1 MANRRFIDFPIAS
14 TSSDTDIIL
23 IWQDGLNKQTT
34 KATLLSGLPED
45 LADLNDVVI
54 SGLTNGQ
61 ILRYNST
68 TGVWE
73 NTDQGNLDLNDL
85 NDVTIVSPSNGQVLV
100 YNSSTSQWENSS
112 GGYVPYVGAVTT
124 VDLGA
129 QGLRAGYVRFDT
141 TVASVPDEQGL
152 MYWDGS
158 RSTVALI
165 MNGTLQHIGQD
176 SFFYVKNSTGSS
188 INKGV
193 AVRFDGTDGASG
205 HLKIAPFLADGTY
218 PSTYFMGVT
227 ADTIGNGEFGQVMHF
242 GELEGINTSGFTAG
256 DLLYASTTV
265 AGGFQTT
272 APVAPNNIV
281 LIAAAV
287 NSKNNGAIIVR
298 PTYGS
303 NINNDEGVKITTPT
317 TGQLLQ
323 LQAGGLWE
331 NKTLGQVLGGTSSQF
346 VKGDGSLDS
355 TSYQPLLTNPVTGT
369 GTTNYLPKF
378 TGASTIG
385 NSNLINDASG
395 NLGLGV
401 IPSAWL
407 SVYRAFQIGVGGGI
421 SGRTDSG
428 LEMQLLGNA
437 YRNTS
442 GNYIY
447 STTDKAARFVLDGD
461 ASFGWYTAPSG
472 TAGNAIT
479 FTQAMTLTS
488 GNNLLVGTG
497 SDNGARLQVSGA
509 ATVSGQITGPSGA
522 VTESKFNFI
531 GYNNAYGGIS
541 ANTGFNTSYNS
552 VSIYS
557 NFNSARS
564 GQGNA
569 SNPSW
574 ILDLGGSFPDQDSF
588 SIFRSPSGSFSFSNL
603 FKLASTGAATFSSS
617 VTAAN
622 LVLANSDTLTWGG
635 AYGPNIPTLVGVS
648 GASGYF
654 AIYPAGSTGGE
665 KFRITNSGNVLIGS
679 PPAADNGARLQVS
692 GTGKVFTWSGA
703 TTGTQYF
710 DAANSGANLVWG
722 MEGSA
727 GGILYSGASPYSAVF
742 GNENNYPVQ
751 FGTNATIRMT
761 ITSAGDLMLK
771 GRSTTTNYEAVFYN
785 DNSQLAINANN
796 TSVGKTINFNVRND
810 QNAMTITS
818 SGNVLIGTISQLQ
831 STERLAVT
839 SSSNAAIL
847 AQYTGGATT
856 GWAAKFWNNA
866 TSGDNLFIEFLTETS
881 ITARG
886 SVTYNRGSG
895 VTAYNTTSDYR
906 IKTDISN
913 FNSLNIISNL
923 KPQQFRIGNATRK
936 TIGFIAHELQEFFP
950 QAVTGIKDQIDNF
963 GNPIY
968 QSVDYSQ
975 LTGLLVKAIQ
985 ELKQEIDTLKN

>member
-1 MANRRFIDFPIAS
+1 MANRRYIDFPIAS

-68 TGVWE
+68 TSVWE
-73 NTDQGNLDLNDL
+73 NTNQGNLDLNDL

-281 LIAAAV
+281 LIGAAV
-287 NSKNNGAIIVR
+287 NSKNNGAIVVR

-303 NINNDEGVKITTPT
+303 NINNDEGVKLTSVADKN
-317 TGQLLQ
+317 LLQ
-323 LQAGGLWE
+323 YQSGTGLWE

-385 NSNLINDASG
+385 NSNLINDSSG

-401 IPSAWL
+401 TPSAWN
-407 SVYRAFQIGVGGGI
+407 SAYKA
-421 SGRTDSG
+421 
-428 LEMQLLGNA
+428 MQFG
-437 YRNTS
+437 
-442 GNYIY
+442 
-447 STTDKAARFVLDGD
+447 TTGAIFGESGD
-461 ASFGWYTAPSG
+461 AANYFTTNTFVDSVGFKYITSDWALGYFQENGVHSWRNAPSG
-472 TAGNAIT
+472 TAGNAIS
-479 FTQAMTLTS
+479 FTQAMTLDSSGRFGVGTGSSSLNNHITFTQTIGGSPANLSELEPYATLKIKGRPDRNNIVYIGALDALTGMIIQSGTTS
-488 GNNLLVGTG
+488 TAAPLAIQPFGGNLLVGTTTDNGARLQVSGTATFSSSVTAG
-497 SDNGARLQVSGA
+497 SLISALATFSNFGSPTAAVVAFADGNTGFFRPALNTLGITTAGSERLRITSSGNVLIGTTTDNGARLQVSGA
-509 ATVSGQITGPSGA
+509 AT
-522 VTESKFNFI
+522 
-531 GYNNAYGGIS
+531 
-541 ANTGFNTSYNS
+541 
-552 VSIYS
+552 
-557 NFNSARS
+557 
-564 GQGNA
+564 
-569 SNPSW
+569 
-574 ILDLGGSFPDQDSF
+574 
-588 SIFRSPSGSFSFSNL
+588 
-603 FKLASTGAATFSSS
+603 FSSS
-617 VTAAN
+617 VTAGDNITTSKSQATSTNISVTNTSTAN
-622 LVLANSDTLTWGG
+622 G
-635 AYGPNIPTLVGVS
+635 AYAQISVINSALSQIDMVAFGS
-648 GASGYF
+648 
-654 AIYPAGSTGGE
+654 GSTGTLYGIT
-665 KFRITNSGNVLIGS
+665 KAKLKVIRDNSLTAQSNGLAIGTDAAVPFYVFTNSTE
-679 PPAADNGARLQVS
+679 RL
-692 GTGKVFTWSGA
+692 
-703 TTGTQYF
+703 
-710 DAANSGANLVWG
+710 
-722 MEGSA
+722 
-727 GGILYSGASPYSAVF
+727 
-742 GNENNYPVQ
+742 
-751 FGTNATIRMT
+751 R
-761 ITSAGDLMLK
+761 
-771 GRSTTTNYEAVFYN
+771 
-785 DNSQLAINANN
+785 
-796 TSVGKTINFNVRND
+796 
-810 QNAMTITS
+810 ITS
-818 SGNVLIGTISQLQ
+818 SGELLVN
-831 STERLAVT
+831 
-839 SSSNAAIL
+839 
-847 AQYTGGATT
+847 TT
-856 GWAAKFWNNA
+856 TNSA
-866 TSGDNLFIEFLTETS
+866 TSGVGSKFVSNGRLFTVSFYSDNTQESLSMYSTGAANYRFYVGWGGTIYATSTS
-881 ITARG
+881 I
-886 SVTYNRGSG
+886 SG
-895 VTAYNTTSDYR
+895 IS
-906 IKTDISN
+906 DIS
-913 FNSLNIISNL
+913 LKTNIRDLDKGLQDILQL
-923 KPQQFRIGNATRK
+923 KPRRFDWKNGDGKDN
-936 TIGFIAHELQEFFP
+936 IGFVAQEIESIFPELISEYKYNQFETKKSLKMGDLIP
-950 QAVTGIKDQIDNF
+950 
-963 GNPIY
+963 
-968 QSVDYSQ
+968 S
-975 LTGLLVKAIQ
+975 LVKAIQ